1 MGSGGME
8 QGMPE
13 GKASAQGAAAQTLPP
28 PPPNSGCS
36 LFTNMLREAHQQM
49 AEAKHL
55 DRQLK
60 QCC

>member
-28 PPPNSGCS
+28 PPPQLS
-36 LFTNMLREAHQQM
+36 LQPFH
-49 AEAKHL
+49 
-55 DRQLK
+55 
-60 QCC
+60 